1 MVPAPEGARLARN
14 PVWGE
19 RLAQAVS
26 ARPRAPARGL
36 SLIHHA
42 VPSPV
47 RFHLMNEDDGERPAV
62 TTSAND
68 WWEALLLTLVALVA
82 IGFLLFIVFFE

>member
-1 MVPAPEGARLARN
+1 
-14 PVWGE
+14 
-19 RLAQAVS
+19 
-26 ARPRAPARGL
+26 
-36 SLIHHA
+36 
-42 VPSPV
+42 
-47 RFHLMNEDDGERPAV
+47 MNEDDGERPAV